1 MSFIGVIV
9 VTVNIGQP
17 LLSKIKLLT
26 MSFEAST
33 RLVTINLGLTLFNK
47 CFPLALEK
55 EDELLR
61 VGCCSVDGNSGR
73 YVPDCLIGCNPNAES
88 TLSPSFKLR
97 RRFFVGLTIDW
108 LSLNA

>member
-17 LLSKIKLLT
+17 LSSKIKLLT
-26 MSFEAST
+26 MSFEASAP
-33 RLVTINLGLTLFNK
+33 LITINLGLTLFNK
-47 CFPLALEK
+47 CFPLALASER

-73 YVPDCLIGCNPNAES
+73 
-88 TLSPSFKLR
+88 
-97 RRFFVGLTIDW
+97 
-108 LSLNA
+108 